1 MDGWTRI
8 DETRET
14 VFEEEL
20 GDSTIE
26 AKAHTVAYGDRQL
39 REAIEAE
46 LGPTA
51 HPVSTV
57 AASRVVASGGL
68 AGAPDDGVA
77 EAVETAARERFESR
91 LHEAGIE
98 NVERTSAESVT
109 VDSGA
114 TARYRRY
121 VADLS
126 VDTDAAAEAGI
137 DSIPVAG
144 DLATWRAGDSS
155 IIAGAAY
162 PAESLS
168 ATAERQGGDAS
179 GIDTG
184 FDPVAYRQE
193 VRAILTGVE

>member
-1 MDGWTRI
+1 M
-8 DETRET
+8 
-14 VFEEEL
+14 
-20 GDSTIE
+20 
-26 AKAHTVAYGDRQL
+26 
-39 REAIEAE
+39 
-46 LGPTA
+46 
-51 HPVSTV
+51 
-57 AASRVVASGGL
+57 
-68 AGAPDDGVA
+68 
-77 EAVETAARERFESR
+77 
-91 LHEAGIE
+91 
-98 NVERTSAESVT
+98 
-109 VDSGA
+109 
-114 TARYRRY
+114 
-121 VADLS
+121 ADLS